1 MEPPTIISVS
11 TVSVFVGS
19 VILDSS
25 CLQEET
31 KLIATRIATIVI
43 KFLIT
48 PPNYSIV
55 HSSNLL
61 IYLNLVQ
68 NQNSHSTPT
77 LSTSFISLS
86 VSVRATIIFW

>member
-43 KFLIT
+43 IFLIA

-55 HSSNLL
+55 HFSNLL
-61 IYLNLVQ
+61 IY
-68 NQNSHSTPT
+68 
-77 LSTSFISLS
+77 
-86 VSVRATIIFW
+86 